1 MWCSTKFSVGP
12 WVLYALFVFN
22 CVEQMEMCDICR
34 WHKWTLFWAGHQK
47 VIVKN
52 RGKVE
57 DCCRSCQISNDE
69 GIYLYI
75 YTFIWVFQLS
85 KWTENLRLVGKN
97 FWPLDGANKTFTVCT
112 FKLKRKELAWS
123 PAQTACINKACRRK
137 CDVRAGF
144 DRFVSGEIP
153 RVWCRFSYIV
163 TFEGFSLG
171 LQENV
176 SSCLFLTHWSWDGV
190 EL

>member
-12 WVLYALFVFN
+12 WVLYALFVLN

-34 WHKWTLFWAGHQK
+34 WHKLTLIH
-47 VIVKN
+47 
-52 RGKVE
+52 
-57 DCCRSCQISNDE
+57 
-69 GIYLYI
+69 LYI
-75 YTFIWVFQLS
+75 YTYIWVSQLS
-85 KWTENLRLVGKN
+85 KWAENLRLVGKN
-97 FWPLDGANKTFTVCT
+97 FWPLDGANKTLTVCT

-137 CDVRAGF
+137 CDVRVGF
-144 DRFVSGEIP
+144 DRFVSGELP
-153 RVWCRFSYIV
+153 RVWCRFPYIV
-163 TFEGFSLG
+163 TFEGLSLG

-176 SSCLFLTHWSWDGV
+176 SSCLFLTHWSRDGV